1 MLFTE
6 IYLDRYFS
14 DKEAFC
20 SELNEWV
27 QQQRDRSSGPIWLGD
42 YTPQRLNKLAYM
54 CATGSGKTL
63 MMHINILQ
71 FLYYLRRAQRSGS
84 MMKINKVLLV
94 TKSF

>member
-1 MLFTE
+1 
-6 IYLDRYFS
+6 
-14 DKEAFC
+14 
-20 SELNEWV
+20 
-27 QQQRDRSSGPIWLGD
+27 
-42 YTPQRLNKLAYM
+42 M